1 MSVARIAEWSVY
13 KVAAT
18 DCVDLEVAEAQG
30 GSQELWGGAHKGR
43 LVHMWGL
50 GDCVNNIVQ
59 ATSHG
64 VHQPFKNAK
73 CKIQKCA

>member
-30 GSQELWGGAHKGR
+30 GSQELWGGGTQ
-43 LVHMWGL
+43 G
-50 GDCVNNIVQ
+50 Q
-59 ATSHG
+59 ASTHVG
-64 VHQPFKNAK
+64 AR
-73 CKIQKCA
+73 